1 MKAVVTDPE
10 VLASLRPLD
19 LVAYLRAHG
28 WKQHE
33 TGDDD
38 PLLEWSKESE
48 RGYFE
53 LQVPR
58 HGQWKDYARRVREVI
73 ATLAEEESRSQVD
86 LVTDIPLVARD
97 IIRIRCVVQGRTDG
111 TISLDD
117 GTHIAAAAKN
127 MMLAA
132 ACATVEPRRAWA
144 SRKPQQAIRY
154 LEEVSLGQTER
165 GSFVLTLLAPVP
177 PSLVQAA
184 NGGDRGD
191 EDEPF
196 NRRVTRTLGTALT
209 AVRRAAELGV
219 STGDLS
225 AFEAGVDEGISADFC
240 EALALVRDR
249 SSVTQLELRI
259 GWASSRPPRDPPA
272 ALHELAPDALEV
284 IREAGR
290 VLRERTPIEDFEVE
304 GPVVKVNR
312 PGDELSGDA
321 VVLGAVDGRT
331 RQIHISVGG
340 EAWTTTM
347 RAMAERT
354 VLRCRGELVR
364 EGKRYFLRHARDL
377 RVLPTD
383 DES

>member
-1 MKAVVTDPE
+1 MKALVTDPE

-28 WKQHE
+28 WKPLE
-33 TGDDD
+33 TTDDD
-38 PLLEWSKESE
+38 PLSEWFKDGE
-48 RGYFE
+48 RGRYE

-58 HGQWKDYARRVREVI
+58 HGHWKDYARRVRDVV
-73 ATLAEEESRSQVD
+73 AVLAEEEARSQID

-97 IIRIRCVVQGRTDG
+97 IIRVRCLVQGRTDG

-117 GTHIAAAAKN
+117 GAHIAAAARS

-132 ACATVEPRRAWA
+132 ACSTVEPRRAWG
-144 SRKPQQAIRY
+144 SRKPQQATRY
-154 LEEVSLGQTER
+154 LDDVSLGQTER
-165 GSFVLTLLAPVP
+165 GSFVLTLLSPVP
-177 PSLVQAA
+177 PSLVQPALGLGRA
-184 NGGDRGD
+184 N

-225 AFEAGVDEGISADFC
+225 AFEVGVEDGISADFC
-240 EALALVRDR
+240 EALALVREC
-249 SSVTQLELRI
+249 SAITQLEVRI
-259 GWASSRPPRDPPA
+259 GWAASRPPRDPPA
-272 ALHELAPDALEV
+272 ALHDLAPDALEV

-290 VLRERTPIEDFEVE
+290 VLRERTPAEDFEVE

-312 PGDELSGDA
+312 PGDELLGDA

-331 RQIHISVGG
+331 RQVHISVGG

-347 RAMAERT
+347 QAMADRT
-354 VLRCRGELVR
+354 ILRCRGELVR
-364 EGKRYFLRHARDL
+364 EGKRYLLRNARDL
-377 RVLPTD
+377 RVVATD
-383 DES
+383 E

>member
-1 MKAVVTDPE
+1 
-10 VLASLRPLD
+10 
-19 LVAYLRAHG
+19 
-28 WKQHE
+28 
-33 TGDDD
+33 
-38 PLLEWSKESE
+38 
-48 RGYFE
+48 
-53 LQVPR
+53 
-58 HGQWKDYARRVREVI
+58 
-73 ATLAEEESRSQVD
+73 
-86 LVTDIPLVARD
+86 
-97 IIRIRCVVQGRTDG
+97 
-111 TISLDD
+111 
-117 GTHIAAAAKN
+117 

-144 SRKPQQAIRY
+144 SRKPQQATRY
-154 LEEVSLGQTER
+154 LDDVSLGQTER

-177 PSLVQAA
+177 PSLIQPVP
-184 NGGDRGD
+184 GLDRTD

-225 AFEAGVDEGISADFC
+225 AFEAGVDDGISADFC
-240 EALALVRDR
+240 EALAIVRER
-249 SSVTQLELRI
+249 SSVSQLEVRI

-272 ALHELAPDALEV
+272 ALHDLAPDALDV

-290 VLRERTPIEDFEVE
+290 VLRERTPVEDFEIE

-312 PGDELSGDA
+312 PGDELFGEA
-321 VVLGAVDGRT
+321 VVLGAVDDRT

-354 VLRCRGELVR
+354 ILRCRGELVR
-364 EGKRYFLRHARDL
+364 EGKRYLLRNTRDL
-377 RVLPTD
+377 RVVPTD
-383 DES
+383 E

>member
-1 MKAVVTDPE
+1 MKALVTDQE

-28 WKQHE
+28 WRPLE
-33 TGDDD
+33 SADDD
-38 PLLEWSKESE
+38 PLSEWSKDSE
-48 RGYFE
+48 RGYYE

-58 HGQWKDYARRVREVI
+58 HSHWKDYARRVRDVI
-73 ATLAEEESRSQVD
+73 AVLAEEEARSQLE
-86 LVTDIPLVARD
+86 LVADVPLVARD
-97 IIRIRCVVQGRTDG
+97 IIRVRCVVQGRSDG

-117 GTHIAAAAKN
+117 GAHITAAARS

-132 ACATVEPRRAWA
+132 ACSTVEPRRAWA
-144 SRKPQQAIRY
+144 SRKPQQATRY
-154 LEEVSLGQTER
+154 LDELSLGQTER

-177 PSLVQAA
+177 PALVPPALGLGRA
-184 NGGDRGD
+184 D

-196 NRRVTRTLGTALT
+196 YRRVTRTLGTALT
-209 AVRRAAELGV
+209 AIRRAAELGV

-225 AFEAGVDEGISADFC
+225 AFEDGIDDGISADLC
-240 EALALVRDR
+240 EALALVRAC
-249 SSVTQLELRI
+249 SSVTQLEVRI

-272 ALHELAPDALEV
+272 ALHDLAPDSLEV

-290 VLRERTPIEDFEVE
+290 VLRERTPVDDFEVE

-312 PGDELSGDA
+312 PGDELFGDA

-331 RQIHISVGG
+331 RQIHINVGG
-340 EAWTTTM
+340 DAWTTTM

-354 VLRCRGELVR
+354 ILRCRGELVR
-364 EGKRYFLRHARDL
+364 EGKRYVLRNVRDL
-377 RVLPTD
+377 RVVATD
-383 DES
+383 E

>member
-1 MKAVVTDPE
+1 MKALVIDPE

-28 WKQHE
+28 WRPLE
-33 TGDDD
+33 TSDDD
-38 PLLEWSKESE
+38 PLSEWAKDSE
-48 RGYFE
+48 RGYYE
-53 LQVPR
+53 LQAPR
-58 HGQWKDYARRVREVI
+58 HGHWKDYARRVRDVV
-73 ATLAEEESRSQVD
+73 AVLADEEARSQIE
-86 LVTDIPLVARD
+86 LVADIPLVARD

-117 GTHIAAAAKN
+117 GAHIAAAARS

-132 ACATVEPRRAWA
+132 ACSTVEPRRAWA
-144 SRKPQQAIRY
+144 SRKPQQAMRY
-154 LEEVSLGQTER
+154 LEDLSLGQTER
-165 GSFVLTLLAPVP
+165 GSFVMTLLAPVP
-177 PSLVQAA
+177 PSLVPPAP
-184 NGGDRGD
+184 NLGLTED
-191 EDEPF
+191 DEPF

-219 STGDLS
+219 SAGDLS

-240 EALALVRDR
+240 EALALVRER
-249 SSVTQLELRI
+249 SSVSQLEIRI
-259 GWASSRPPRDPPA
+259 GWASARPPRDPPA
-272 ALHELAPDALEV
+272 AAHALTPDSLEV

-290 VLRERTPIEDFEVE
+290 VLRERTPVEDFDVE

-321 VVLGAVDGRT
+321 VVLGVVDGRS
-331 RQIHISVGG
+331 RQVHISVGG
-340 EAWTTTM
+340 DAWTTTM

-364 EGKRYFLRHARDL
+364 EGKRYLLRNARDL
-377 RVLPTD
+377 RVVSTD
-383 DES
+383 E